1 MSAFELNS
9 KVPKWVER
17 IFQGWFFF
25 FNLYVLAGTGRKVR
39 QLKYTAFS
47 ICILGLFVK
56 SLHTKECKTKKER
69 RGPESRVGRKRSAC
83 SEILGVYSFDSK
95 KKKVGKERREEG
107 KKGAK
112 WREGKDIVKGQIS
125 QKTSLHAEEEE
136 REGGREGERGEKRE
150 ERTEERLWKNLNAL
164 YTKQRP
170 WVIIQYYEREN

>member
-95 KKKVGKERREEG
+95 KKKVGKERRE
-107 KKGAK
+107 
-112 WREGKDIVKGQIS
+112 
-125 QKTSLHAEEEE
+125 
-136 REGGREGERGEKRE
+136 
-150 ERTEERLWKNLNAL
+150 
-164 YTKQRP
+164 
-170 WVIIQYYEREN
+170 